1 MSWNNDQYINGQTEK
16 KYLLWNFLLENSR
29 TPESDAAQQRHKRSR
44 RTDTQKKPS
53 KLGRKELLAH
63 ALGRTVI
70 GGGMVHSQIALA
82 SKALEC

>member
-1 MSWNNDQYINGQTEK
+1 MINTLMDK
-16 KYLLWNFLLENSR
+16 
-29 TPESDAAQQRHKRSR
+29 
-44 RTDTQKKPS
+44 QKKILTLKLSTRKFSYPRKRCCPTTSQKIAQNRHTKKTS